1 MIYCLVTQMPKR
13 QSCKGADD
21 GTIKMFVE
29 EAKAILPELVALRR
43 DLHRDPEI
51 GLDLPRTQER
61 ILHALEGL
69 DLEITLGLKAS
80 SVVAVL
86 RGAEPGPAV
95 LLRGDM
101 DALPVTELTGLEYAS
116 VNGNMHACGH
126 DLHVA
131 GLVGAAKLLC
141 AQQQDLAG
149 SVIFMFQP
157 GEEGHNG
164 ASLMID
170 EGVLDAVGERPVAA
184 YGIHV
189 RPGPLGVFRTK
200 PGTLMAG
207 ANELRIT
214 VKGSGGHSSQPQTA
228 VDPVP
233 ALTEIASALQT
244 MSTRRFSVF
253 DPIVLTVTQLEA
265 GEAINVIPDT
275 AKLGASVRTL
285 SEESLDRVILESK
298 ALAEG
303 IAAAHG
309 CSADVEF
316 TVRYPVTRNDA
327 GRTAE
332 AMADLRGVFGEDRV
346 LESRDPL
353 MGSEDFSLVLD
364 EIPGTFL
371 FLGATPPSVDPAAVA
386 WNHSARVLFD
396 DSVLGDQAAAL
407 AQLAYN
413 RLT

>member
-1 MIYCLVTQMPKR
+1 
-13 QSCKGADD
+13 
-21 GTIKMFVE
+21 MFVE
-29 EAKAILPELVALRR
+29 EAQAILPELVALRR
-43 DLHRDPEI
+43 ELHRDPETGI
-51 GLDLPRTQER
+51 NLPRTQEKV
-61 ILHALEGL
+61 LAALAGL
-69 DLEITLGLKAS
+69 DLEITLGVKTT

-86 RGAEPGPAV
+86 RGAEPGPTV

-101 DALPVTELTGLEYAS
+101 DALPVSELTDLDYAS
-116 VNGNMHACGH
+116 VNGAMHACGH

-131 GLVGAAKLLC
+131 GLVGAARLLC
-141 AQQQDLAG
+141 AQQQDLSG
-149 SVIFMFQP
+149 NVIFMFQP
-157 GEEGHNG
+157 GEEGHDG

-170 EGVLDAVGERPVAA
+170 EGVLDAAGERPVAA

-228 VDPVP
+228 IDPVP
-233 ALTEIASALQT
+233 ALTEIATALQT
-244 MSTRRFSVF
+244 MATRRFSAF
-253 DPIVLTVTQLEA
+253 DPIVLTVTQLSA

-275 AKLGASVRTL
+275 ASLGASVRTL
-285 SEESLDRVILESK
+285 SEESLDRVIVESK

-309 CSADVEF
+309 CTADVDF
-316 TVRYPVTRNDA
+316 TIRYPVTSNDA
-327 GRTAE
+327 GRTQE
-332 AMADLRGVFGEDRV
+332 AVTGLREIFGEDRV

-353 MGSEDFSLVLD
+353 MGSEDFSLVLN
-364 EIPGTFL
+364 EVPGTFI
-371 FLGATPPSVDPAAVA
+371 FLGATPPSVNPVTAA
-386 WNHSARVLFD
+386 WNHSPRVVFD

>member
-1 MIYCLVTQMPKR
+1 
-13 QSCKGADD
+13 
-21 GTIKMFVE
+21 MFVQ
-29 EAKAILPELVALRR
+29 EAQAILPELVALRR
-43 DLHRDPEI
+43 ELHRDPETGI
-51 GLDLPRTQER
+51 NLPRTQEKV
-61 ILHALEGL
+61 LAALEGL
-69 DLEITLGLKAS
+69 GLEITLGVKTT

-86 RGAEPGPAV
+86 RGAEPGPTV

-101 DALPVTELTGLEYAS
+101 DALPVSELTDLDYAS
-116 VNGNMHACGH
+116 TNGAMHACGH

-131 GLVGAAKLLC
+131 GLVGAARLLS
-141 AQQQDLAG
+141 AQQQDLSG
-149 SVIFMFQP
+149 NVIFMFQP
-157 GEEGHNG
+157 GEEGHDG

-170 EGVLDAVGERPVAA
+170 EGVLDAAGERPVAA

-228 VDPVP
+228 IDPVP
-233 ALTEIASALQT
+233 ALTEIATALQT
-244 MSTRRFSVF
+244 MATRRFSAF
-253 DPIVLTVTQLEA
+253 DPIVLTVTQLSA

-275 AKLGASVRTL
+275 ASLGASVRTL
-285 SEESLDRVILESK
+285 SEESLDRVIVESK

-309 CSADVEF
+309 CSAEVDF
-316 TVRYPVTRNDA
+316 TIRYPVTCNDPD
-327 GRTAE
+327 RTRE
-332 AMADLRGVFGEDRV
+332 AVTGLRQIFGEDRV

-353 MGSEDFSLVLD
+353 MGSEDFSLVLN
-364 EIPGTFL
+364 EVPGTFI
-371 FLGATPPSVDPAAVA
+371 FLGATPPSVNPVTAA
-386 WNHSARVLFD
+386 WNHSPRVVFD
-396 DSVLGDQAAAL
+396 DAVLGDQAAAL

>member
-1 MIYCLVTQMPKR
+1 
-13 QSCKGADD
+13 
-21 GTIKMFVE
+21 MFAE
-29 EAKAILPELVALRR
+29 EAQAILPELVALRR
-43 DLHRDPEI
+43 DLHRDPETGI
-51 GLDLPRTQER
+51 NLPRTQEKV
-61 ILHALEGL
+61 LAALEGL
-69 DLEITLGLKAS
+69 DLEITLGVKTT

-86 RGAEPGPAV
+86 RGAEPGPTV

-101 DALPVTELTGLEYAS
+101 DALPVSELTDLDYAS
-116 VNGNMHACGH
+116 ANGAMHACGH

-131 GLVGAAKLLC
+131 GLVGAARLLC
-141 AQQQDLAG
+141 AQQQDLSG
-149 SVIFMFQP
+149 NVIFMFQP
-157 GEEGHNG
+157 GEEGHDG

-170 EGVLDAVGERPVAA
+170 EGVLDAAGERPVAA

-228 VDPVP
+228 IDPVP
-233 ALTEIASALQT
+233 ALTEIATALQT
-244 MSTRRFSVF
+244 MATRRFSAF
-253 DPIVLTVTQLEA
+253 DPIVLTVTQLSA

-275 AKLGASVRTL
+275 ASLGASVRTL
-285 SEESLDRVILESK
+285 SEESLDRVIVESK

-309 CSADVEF
+309 CTAEVDF
-316 TVRYPVTRNDA
+316 TIRYPVTSNDA
-327 GRTAE
+327 GRTRE
-332 AMADLRGVFGEDRV
+332 ALTGLREIFGEDRV

-353 MGSEDFSLVLD
+353 MGSEDFSLVLN
-364 EIPGTFL
+364 EVPGTFI
-371 FLGATPPSVDPAAVA
+371 FLGATPPSVNPVTAA
-386 WNHSARVLFD
+386 WNHSPRVVFD

-413 RLT
+413 QLT

>member
-1 MIYCLVTQMPKR
+1 
-13 QSCKGADD
+13 
-21 GTIKMFVE
+21 MFVQ
-29 EAKAILPELVALRR
+29 EAQAILPELVALRR
-43 DLHRDPEI
+43 ELHRDPETGI
-51 GLDLPRTQER
+51 NLPRTQEKV
-61 ILHALEGL
+61 LAALEGL
-69 DLEITLGLKAS
+69 GLEITLGVKTT

-86 RGAEPGPAV
+86 RGAEPGPTV

-101 DALPVTELTGLEYAS
+101 DALPVSELTDLDYAS
-116 VNGNMHACGH
+116 TNGAMHACGH

-131 GLVGAAKLLC
+131 GLVGAARLLS
-141 AQQQDLAG
+141 AQQQDLSG
-149 SVIFMFQP
+149 NVIFMFQP
-157 GEEGHNG
+157 GEEGHDG

-170 EGVLDAVGERPVAA
+170 EGVLDAAGERPVAA

-228 VDPVP
+228 IDPVP
-233 ALTEIASALQT
+233 ALTEIATALQT
-244 MSTRRFSVF
+244 MATRRFSAF
-253 DPIVLTVTQLEA
+253 DPIVLTVTQLSA

-275 AKLGASVRTL
+275 ASLGASVRTL
-285 SEESLDRVILESK
+285 SEESLDRVIVESK

-309 CSADVEF
+309 CSAEVDF
-316 TVRYPVTRNDA
+316 TIRYPVTCNDPD
-327 GRTAE
+327 RTRE
-332 AMADLRGVFGEDRV
+332 AVTGLRQIFGEDRV

-353 MGSEDFSLVLD
+353 MGSEDFSLVLN
-364 EIPGTFL
+364 EVPGTFI
-371 FLGATPPSVDPAAVA
+371 FLGATPPSVNPVTAA
-386 WNHSARVLFD
+386 WNHSPRVVFD

>member
-1 MIYCLVTQMPKR
+1 
-13 QSCKGADD
+13 
-21 GTIKMFVE
+21 MFVQ
-29 EAKAILPELVALRR
+29 EAQAILPELVALRR
-43 DLHRDPEI
+43 ELHRDPETGI
-51 GLDLPRTQER
+51 NLPRTQEKV
-61 ILHALEGL
+61 LAALEGL
-69 DLEITLGLKAS
+69 DLEITLGVKTT

-86 RGAEPGPAV
+86 RGAEPGPTV

-101 DALPVTELTGLEYAS
+101 DALPVSELTDLDYAS
-116 VNGNMHACGH
+116 TNGSMHACGH

-131 GLVGAAKLLC
+131 GLVGAARLLC
-141 AQQQDLAG
+141 AQQQDLSG
-149 SVIFMFQP
+149 NVIFMFQP
-157 GEEGHNG
+157 GEEGHDG
-164 ASLMID
+164 ASLMLD
-170 EGVLDAVGERPVAA
+170 EGVLDAAGERPVAA

-228 VDPVP
+228 IDPVP
-233 ALTEIASALQT
+233 ALTEIATALQT
-244 MSTRRFSVF
+244 MATRRFSAF
-253 DPIVLTVTQLEA
+253 DPIVLTVTQLSA

-275 AKLGASVRTL
+275 ASLGASVRTL
-285 SEESLDRVILESK
+285 SEESLDRVIVESK

-309 CSADVEF
+309 CSVEVDF
-316 TVRYPVTRNDA
+316 TIRYPVTCNDPD
-327 GRTAE
+327 RTRE
-332 AMADLRGVFGEDRV
+332 AVTGLREIFGEDRV

-353 MGSEDFSLVLD
+353 MGSEDFSLVLN
-364 EIPGTFL
+364 EVPGTFL
-371 FLGATPPSVDPAAVA
+371 FLGATPPSVNPVTAA
-386 WNHSARVLFD
+386 WNHSPRVVFD

>member
-1 MIYCLVTQMPKR
+1 
-13 QSCKGADD
+13 
-21 GTIKMFVE
+21 MFVE
-29 EAKAILPELVALRR
+29 EAQAILPELVALRR
-43 DLHRDPEI
+43 ALHREPEV
-51 GLDLPRTQER
+51 GLDLPLTQQR
-61 ILHALEGL
+61 ILSALEGL
-69 DLEITLGLKAS
+69 GLEITLGVKS
-80 SVVAVL
+80 TSVVAVL

-101 DALPVTELTGLEYAS
+101 DALPVAEQTELEYAS
-116 VNGNMHACGH
+116 TNGSMHACGH

-131 GLVGAAKLLC
+131 GLVGAAKLLS
-141 AQQQDLAG
+141 AQQEDLSG

-157 GEEGHNG
+157 GEEGHDG
-164 ASLMID
+164 ASLMLD
-170 EGVLDAVGERPVAA
+170 EGVLDAAGERPVAA

-189 RPGPLGVFRTK
+189 RPGPLGVFRTR

-244 MSTRRFSVF
+244 MATRRFSVF

-275 AKLGASVRTL
+275 ARLGASVRTL
-285 SEESLDRVILESK
+285 SEESLDRVIVESK

-309 CSADVEF
+309 CSAEVNF

-327 GRTAE
+327 GRTQE
-332 AMADLRGVFGEDRV
+332 AITGLREMFGEDRV

-353 MGSEDFSLVLD
+353 MGSEDFSLVLN
-364 EIPGTFL
+364 EVPGTFI
-371 FLGATPPSVDPAAVA
+371 FLGATPPALDPETVA
-386 WNHSARVLFD
+386 WNHSPRVVFD
-396 DSVLGDQAAAL
+396 DAVLGDQAAAL

>member
-1 MIYCLVTQMPKR
+1 
-13 QSCKGADD
+13 
-21 GTIKMFVE
+21 MFVE
-29 EAKAILPELVALRR
+29 EAQAILPELVALRR
-43 DLHRDPEI
+43 SLHSEPET
-51 GLDLPRTQER
+51 GLDLPLTQKK
-61 ILHALEGL
+61 ILAALEGL
-69 DLEITLGLKAS
+69 DLDITLGVKS
-80 SVVAVL
+80 TSVVAVL
-86 RGAEPGPAV
+86 RGAEPGPVV

-101 DALPVTELTGLEYAS
+101 DALPVAELTDLDYAS
-116 VNGNMHACGH
+116 VNGAMHACGH

-141 AQQQDLAG
+141 AQQQDLSG

-157 GEEGHNG
+157 GEEGHDG

-170 EGVLDAVGERPVAA
+170 EGVLDAAGERPVAA

-233 ALTEIASALQT
+233 ALTEIATALQT
-244 MSTRRFSVF
+244 MATRRFSAF
-253 DPIVLTVTQLEA
+253 DPIVLTVTQLSA

-275 AKLGASVRTL
+275 ARLGASVRTL
-285 SEESLDRVILESK
+285 SEESLDRVIVESK

-309 CSADVEF
+309 CSAEVDF
-316 TVRYPVTRNDA
+316 TIRYPVTSNDA
-327 GRTAE
+327 GRTRE
-332 AMADLRGVFGEDRV
+332 ALTGLRELFGEDRV

-353 MGSEDFSLVLD
+353 MGSEDFSLILNEV
-364 EIPGTFL
+364 PGTFL
-371 FLGATPPSVDPAAVA
+371 FLGATPPSVNPVTAG
-386 WNHSARVLFD
+386 WNHSPRVLFD

>member
-1 MIYCLVTQMPKR
+1 
-13 QSCKGADD
+13 
-21 GTIKMFVE
+21 MFVQ
-29 EAKAILPELVALRR
+29 EAQAILPELVALRR
-43 DLHRDPEI
+43 ELHRDPETGI
-51 GLDLPRTQER
+51 NLPRTQEKV
-61 ILHALEGL
+61 LAALEGL
-69 DLEITLGLKAS
+69 DLEITLGVKTS

-86 RGAEPGPAV
+86 RGAEPGPTV

-101 DALPVTELTGLEYAS
+101 DALPVSELTDLDYAS
-116 VNGNMHACGH
+116 TNGAMHACGH

-131 GLVGAAKLLC
+131 GLVGAARLLS
-141 AQQQDLAG
+141 AQQQDLSG
-149 SVIFMFQP
+149 NVIFMFQP
-157 GEEGHNG
+157 GEEGHDG

-170 EGVLDAVGERPVAA
+170 EGVLDAAGERPVAA

-228 VDPVP
+228 IDPVP
-233 ALTEIASALQT
+233 ALTEIATALQT
-244 MSTRRFSVF
+244 MATRRFSAF
-253 DPIVLTVTQLEA
+253 DPIVLTVTQLSA

-275 AKLGASVRTL
+275 ASLGASVRTL
-285 SEESLDRVILESK
+285 SEESLDRVIVESK

-309 CSADVEF
+309 CSAEVDF
-316 TVRYPVTRNDA
+316 TIRYPVTCNDPD
-327 GRTAE
+327 RTRE
-332 AMADLRGVFGEDRV
+332 AVTGLRQIFGEDRV

-353 MGSEDFSLVLD
+353 MGSEDFSLVLN
-364 EIPGTFL
+364 EVPGTFI
-371 FLGATPPSVDPAAVA
+371 FLGATPPSVNPVTAA
-386 WNHSARVLFD
+386 WNHSPRVVFD

>member
-1 MIYCLVTQMPKR
+1 
-13 QSCKGADD
+13 
-21 GTIKMFVE
+21 MFVE
-29 EAKAILPELVALRR
+29 EAQTILPELVALRR
-43 DLHRDPEI
+43 ALHADPET
-51 GLDLPRTQER
+51 GNDLPRTQER
-61 ILHALEGL
+61 ILAALAGL
-69 DLEITLGLKAS
+69 DLEITLGVKS
-80 SVVAVL
+80 TSVIAVL

-101 DALPVTELTGLEYAS
+101 DALPVSELTDLDYAS
-116 VNGNMHACGH
+116 TNGNMHACGH

-131 GLVGAAKLLC
+131 GLVGAARLLC
-141 AQQQDLAG
+141 AQQEDLSG

-157 GEEGHNG
+157 GEEGHDG

-170 EGVLDAVGERPVAA
+170 EGVLDAAGERPVAA

-189 RPGPLGVFRTK
+189 RPGPLGVFRTR

-233 ALTEIASALQT
+233 ALTEIATALQT
-244 MSTRRFSVF
+244 MATRRFSVF
-253 DPIVLTVTQLEA
+253 DPVVLTVTQLEA
-265 GEAINVIPDT
+265 GDAINVIPDT

-285 SEESLDRVILESK
+285 SEESLDRVIVESK

-309 CSADVEF
+309 CSAEVDF
-316 TVRYPVTRNDA
+316 TVRYPVTCNDP
-327 GRTAE
+327 GRTRE
-332 AMADLRGVFGEDRV
+332 AITGLREMFGEDRV

-353 MGSEDFSLVLD
+353 MGSEDFSLILNEV
-364 EIPGTFL
+364 PGTFL
-371 FLGATPPSVDPAAVA
+371 FLGATPPSLDPEAVA
-386 WNHSARVLFD
+386 WNHSPRVVFD

>member
-1 MIYCLVTQMPKR
+1 
-13 QSCKGADD
+13 
-21 GTIKMFVE
+21 MFVD
-29 EAKAILPELVALRR
+29 EAQAILPELVALRR
-43 DLHRDPEI
+43 ALHSDPET
-51 GLDLPRTQER
+51 GNDLPRTQEK
-61 ILHALEGL
+61 ILTALEGL
-69 DLEITLGLKAS
+69 GLEITLGVKS
-80 SVVAVL
+80 TSVVAVL

-101 DALPVTELTGLEYAS
+101 DALPVLELTDLDYAS
-116 VNGNMHACGH
+116 TNGNMHACGH

-131 GLVGAAKLLC
+131 GLVGAARLLS
-141 AQQQDLAG
+141 AQQEDLSG

-157 GEEGHNG
+157 GEEGHDG
-164 ASLMID
+164 ASLMLD
-170 EGVLDAVGERPVAA
+170 EGVLDAAGERPVAA

-233 ALTEIASALQT
+233 ALTEIATALQT
-244 MSTRRFSVF
+244 MATRRFSAF
-253 DPIVLTVTQLEA
+253 DPIVLTVTQLRA

-275 AKLGASVRTL
+275 ASLGASVRTL
-285 SEESLDRVILESK
+285 SEESLDRVVVESK
-298 ALAEG
+298 TLAEG

-309 CSADVEF
+309 CSVDVDF
-316 TVRYPVTRNDA
+316 TVRYPVTSNDA
-327 GRTAE
+327 GRTRE
-332 AMADLRGVFGEDRV
+332 AITGLREMFGEDRV

-353 MGSEDFSLVLD
+353 MGSEDFSLVLN
-364 EIPGTFL
+364 EVPGTFI
-371 FLGATPPSVDPAAVA
+371 FLGATPPDLDPETVA
-386 WNHSARVLFD
+386 WNHSPRVVFD

>member
-1 MIYCLVTQMPKR
+1 
-13 QSCKGADD
+13 
-21 GTIKMFVE
+21 MFVQ
-29 EAKAILPELVALRR
+29 EAQAILPDLVALRR
-43 DLHRDPEI
+43 ELHLDPETGI
-51 GLDLPRTQER
+51 NLPRTQEKV
-61 ILHALEGL
+61 LAALEGL
-69 DLEITLGLKAS
+69 DLEITLGVKTT

-86 RGAEPGPAV
+86 RGAEPGPTV

-101 DALPVTELTGLEYAS
+101 DALPVSELTDLDYAS
-116 VNGNMHACGH
+116 TNGSMHACGH

-131 GLVGAAKLLC
+131 GLVGAARLLC
-141 AQQQDLAG
+141 AQQQDLSG
-149 SVIFMFQP
+149 NVIFMFQP
-157 GEEGHNG
+157 GEEGHDG
-164 ASLMID
+164 ASLMLD
-170 EGVLDAVGERPVAA
+170 EGVLDAAGDRPVAA

-228 VDPVP
+228 IDPVP
-233 ALTEIASALQT
+233 ALTEIATALQT
-244 MSTRRFSVF
+244 MATRRFSAF
-253 DPIVLTVTQLEA
+253 DPIVLTVTQLSA

-275 AKLGASVRTL
+275 ASLGASVRTL
-285 SEESLDRVILESK
+285 SEESLDRVIVESK

-309 CSADVEF
+309 CSAEVDF
-316 TVRYPVTRNDA
+316 TIRYPVTCNDPD
-327 GRTAE
+327 RTRE
-332 AMADLRGVFGEDRV
+332 AVTGLREIFGEDRV

-353 MGSEDFSLVLD
+353 MGSEDFSLVLN
-364 EIPGTFL
+364 EVPGTFI
-371 FLGATPPSVDPAAVA
+371 FLGATPPAVNPVTAA
-386 WNHSARVLFD
+386 WNHSPRVVFD